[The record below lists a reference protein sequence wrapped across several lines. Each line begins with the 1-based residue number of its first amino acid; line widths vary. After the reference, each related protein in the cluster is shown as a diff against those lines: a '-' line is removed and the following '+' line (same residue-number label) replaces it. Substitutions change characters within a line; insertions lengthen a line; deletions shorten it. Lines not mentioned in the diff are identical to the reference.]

1 MGGREGIRNGMDGV
15 EGRERGG
22 FIGRWWIGGFARG
35 FGLAGWIGGDEE
47 QPRSQDDSV
56 AQGAIRWP
64 EVCSVLCS
72 FEISLCVCVGSG
84 WGQPANGPSYFRADV
99 FYVCFIIWPAL
110 VWAKVTQRANLSK
123 DRLTTP
129 NWTYQWAR
137 LLGL

>member
-1 MGGREGIRNGMDGV
+1 MERMALRGAPAGR
-15 EGRERGG
+15 GRLYRAVVD
-22 FIGRWWIGGFARG
+22 RAIGGLRG
-35 FGLAGWIGGDEE
+35 VLAFGLAGWIGDDEE

-99 FYVCFIIWPAL
+99 CYVCFIIWPAL
-110 VWAKVTQRANLSK
+110 VWAKVTQRAF
-123 DRLTTP
+123 
-129 NWTYQWAR
+129 
-137 LLGL
+137 

>member
-1 MGGREGIRNGMDGV
+1 MVDR
-15 EGRERGG
+15 
-22 FIGRWWIGGFARG
+22 GFARG

-56 AQGAIRWP
+56 VAQLYLYGGLGFALSCARSILRN
-64 EVCSVLCS
+64 
-72 FEISLCVCVGSG
+72 ICVGSG